1 LAQLIRIAK
10 WWVRQ
15 EKRRN
20 GDFKCKSFMV
30 ELIWVH
36 LADAGVALNDYPSA
50 LEEFFAYI
58 CKTGL
63 RDQVSFTDFCSATN
77 IPVRGGAAV
86 EVLDPVNPENNIAS
100 RYSESDRLVL
110 VQAAQDAYDAVTTAR
125 FATTKTEAVECW
137 QDVLGVSF
145 KGAA

>member
-1 LAQLIRIAK
+1 
-10 WWVRQ
+10 VRQ

-20 GDFKCKSFMV
+20 ADFKCKSFMV

-36 LADAGVALNDYPSA
+36 LADGGLTLNDYPTA

-58 CKTGL
+58 CKTGF
-63 RDQVSFTDFCSATN
+63 RDRVAFTDFHDLTDLPA
-77 IPVRGGAAV
+77 RGGSAV
-86 EVLDPVNPENNIAS
+86 EVLDPVNPGNNIAS
-100 RYSESDRLVL
+100 RYSDSDRMMLVH
-110 VQAAQDAYDAVTTAR
+110 AAQDAYDAITTAR